1 LENKDALFVGSG
13 DDDKDDV
20 SILLCSAAAAA
31 AATGRLP
38 QIEQLPVHNKQ
49 AE

>member
-31 AATGRLP
+31 TGRLP
-38 QIEQLPVHNKQ
+38 QIEQLPVQNKQ